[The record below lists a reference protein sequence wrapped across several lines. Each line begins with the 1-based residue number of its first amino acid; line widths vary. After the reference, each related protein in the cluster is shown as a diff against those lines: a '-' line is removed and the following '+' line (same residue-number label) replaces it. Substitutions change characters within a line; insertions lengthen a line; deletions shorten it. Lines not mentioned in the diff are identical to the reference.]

1 MWVKEKVK
9 SERGKKSHS
18 VFQDGDNQTNIEL
31 ISIMGNMSFG
41 EKKEWNNK
49 DFFFF
54 ERKSININKW
64 LLG

>member
-41 EKKEWNNK
+41 EKSEITKI
-49 DFFFF
+49 FFFS
-54 ERKSININKW
+54 KGKA
-64 LLG
+64 LT

>member
-1 MWVKEKVK
+1 MKE
-9 SERGKKSHS
+9 GKKVT

-41 EKKEWNNK
+41 EKKEWNNQ

-54 ERKSININKW
+54 RKEKH
-64 LLG
+64 

>member
-1 MWVKEKVK
+1 MKD
-9 SERGKKSHS
+9 GKKVT

-31 ISIMGNMSFG
+31 ISIMGNMSFR
-41 EKKEWNNK
+41 EKKEWNNQ
-49 DFFFF
+49 DFFFFF